1 MKTISKGKLKPKM
14 LEVFREIERSG
25 EELIVTDNK
34 KPVLRIQPIRQ
45 KLTVKELFGNIQGQV
60 IYHEDLDQPTVDE
73 WPSK

>member
-1 MKTISKGKLKPKM
+1 M
-14 LEVFREIERSG
+14 LEVFREIERTG

-34 KPVLRIQPIRQ
+34 KPVLRIQTIRQ